1 MITSESELPQEAVD
15 PAFVIL
21 DVTDPEK
28 ITFVDR
34 IRTSGTTISFAS
46 QGGLLFCNEIGNLE
60 IFDVSKLPQISLVS
74 RFAGTDPG
82 NTIIYEKNEKRLYLS
97 SYQHG
102 ISIVDVKNL
111 NSPAILGR
119 CDCDNVP
126 ETGAAIGPYGISQ
139 IEKRG
144 HYVFG
149 VAMDYMPKKSREAL
163 YVYDVSD
170 VAAPVKAARLS
181 TTPVKCHGMAIGG
194 NYAFVAGTHGILS
207 VDISVPEEPAP
218 IGELASESRFAAY
231 AVRDHNRLFV
241 SGGTLSTLPNRQPHN
256 GFFQMIDIANPV
268 HPRLAS
274 EIPIP
279 IGCVFGFSVKKGFAY
294 LACSNGVAIV
304 DVHDTGKQVIVSQ
317 YYDFDPTKKYIGAAV
332 VEVD

>member
-34 IRTSGTTISFAS
+34 IRTSDTTISFAS
-46 QGGLLFCNEIGNLE
+46 QDGLLFCNEIGNLE
-60 IFDVSKLPQISLVS
+60 IFDVSKLPQISLLS

-97 SYQHG
+97 SYQYG
-102 ISIVDVKNL
+102 ISIVDAENL
-111 NSPAILGR
+111 NSPVILGR
-119 CDCDNVP
+119 CDCDHSP
-126 ETGAAIGPYGISQ
+126 EPGATIGPYGISQ
-139 IEKRG
+139 IEKKG

-149 VAMDYMPKKSREAL
+149 VAMDYMPRKSREAL

-181 TTPVKCHGMAIGG
+181 TTPVKGHAMAIGG

-207 VDISVPEEPAP
+207 VDISVPEEPAI

-231 AVRDHNRLFV
+231 AVRDRNRLFV
-241 SGGTLSTLPNRQPHN
+241 SGEILSTLPNRQPHD
-256 GFFQMIDIANPV
+256 GFFQMVDISNPV
-268 HPRLAS
+268 HPRLVS
-274 EIPIP
+274 EITVP
-279 IGCVFGFSVKKGFAY
+279 IGCVFGFSLKKEFAY
-294 LACSNGVAIV
+294 LACSNGVAVV
-304 DVHDTGKQVIVSQ
+304 DVRNTDRQAVVSH
-317 YYDFDPTKKYIGAAV
+317 YYDFDPIRQYIGAAI